1 MRQVFNPVGMCAD
14 PKVEPKPTLYPPTCT
29 DEELINYVIT
39 YASTDL
45 ERELALRL
53 SASIDALPVATG
65 ENCQCCGAPI

>member
-29 DEELINYVIT
+29 DEELINYVGT

-45 ERELALRL
+45 ETELANRL
-53 SASIDALPVATG
+53 ALKTDAQEPEDG
-65 ENCQCCGAPI
+65 YCQVCGSQI

>member
-14 PKVEPKPTLYPPTCT
+14 PKVEPKPALYHPTCT
-29 DEELINYVIT
+29 NEELISYVIT

-45 ERELALRL
+45 ERELARRL
-53 SASIDALPVATG
+53 SAAIDECPVTTG